1 MRRNNTTLRGREH
14 HRFRAVVYGSH
25 SSPQMVR
32 ALTSQIPHHATHEGA
47 GQNHSLCKTPHTA
60 QEWLCPWRQAS
71 PVATSWPHV
80 HVHDAPNLIK
90 TKCISERADSSL
102 IPALLPSHTPVAKPL
117 VEAVTVNVLY
127 RDCCLVVHLSQGWVV
142 SHTAENNRSDRA
154 WLQSAAFTR
163 ASEAVHGNFNNWFYP
178 LFCVINRQWHVV
190 SFSLSFSQN
199 KHPNQTL
206 VNSNSPS
213 LCPDNELLFINA
225 RPLMETVKFCHSA
238 AQEREYFCLLD
249 PTVQTHSGSPS
260 LSTTIPRKKK
270 KKKKTFCMLTWINH
284 AAVGTGTVRHFLFL
298 FSHWGG

>member
-14 HRFRAVVYGSH
+14 HRYRAVVYGSQ

-47 GQNHSLCKTPHTA
+47 EQNHSLCKTAHTA
-60 QEWLCPWRQAS
+60 REWLCPWRQAS
-71 PVATSWPHV
+71 PVATSSPHV

-90 TKCISERADSSL
+90 TKRISERADSSL

-117 VEAVTVNVLY
+117 
-127 RDCCLVVHLSQGWVV
+127 DCCLVILLDVVHLSQGWVV

-163 ASEAVHGNFNNWFYP
+163 ASEAVHGNFNKWFYP
-178 LFCVINRQWHVV
+178 LVCVINRQWHVV
-190 SFSLSFSQN
+190 SFSQN

-225 RPLMETVKFCHSA
+225 GPLMETVKFCYSA
-238 AQEREYFCLLD
+238 AQEREGILLSVLVGSRPIRD
-249 PTVQTHSGSPS
+249 LHHWVQPF
-260 LSTTIPRKKK
+260 PEK